1 MATQAAPSA
10 GRRPTIADVAR
21 AAGVSTAVVS
31 YALNDRRGVSGA
43 TRERVLRVADELGW
57 RPNPAAR
64 SMRAGAQAVGLAL
77 VAGETLHGAP
87 VLDVVATLQRAL
99 SQRGLSV
106 DLRVV
111 EDDAEAAEL
120 YLRWGAERRC
130 EAVVVP
136 NVRVED
142 RRLAAVQAARLRA
155 VVVGPPDVAPH
166 LAAVEVDDAEAYGR
180 VARYLVDLGHTRVA
194 AVTGPADWVRSQA
207 YEHALRLGLVAGG
220 AQLEVATTDGTPEGA
235 AAAARRLLTADAP
248 PTAIV
253 LETDVAAL
261 AALDVARRTGLVLPW
276 DLSVVAGADSV
287 LCRLATP
294 AVTSL
299 PALGPDLG
307 TALAEAVCGALDGG
321 PEDAPVRVPL
331 RVGALAVRGSTAP
344 HAR

>member
-1 MATQAAPSA
+1 MTTPAAPRA
-10 GRRPTIADVAR
+10 GRRPTISDVAR

-64 SMRAGAQAVGLAL
+64 SMRAGAQAVGLAI
-77 VAGETLHGAP
+77 VAGEALHGAP
-87 VLDVVATLQRAL
+87 VLDVVASLQRAL
-99 SQRGLSV
+99 APRGLSV

-111 EDDAEAAEL
+111 DDDVAAAEL
-120 YLRWGAERRC
+120 YTRWGAERRC

-136 NVRVED
+136 NVRVDD
-142 RRLAAVQAARLRA
+142 RRLAAVAAAGLRA
-155 VVVGPPDVAPH
+155 VVVGPPHITPE
-166 LAAVEVDDAEAYGR
+166 LSAVEVDDADAYAR
-180 VARYLVDLGHTRVA
+180 VGRYLLDLGHTRVA
-194 AVTGPADWVRSQA
+194 AVTGPADWVRTA
-207 YEHALRLGLVAGG
+207 ECEAGLRRALAAGG
-220 AQLEVATTDGTPEGA
+220 AELEAAATDGTAEGA
-235 AAAARRLLTADAP
+235 AAAARRLLMAAAP
-248 PTAIV
+248 PTALV
-253 LETDVAAL
+253 LETDLMAL

-294 AVTSL
+294 ALSSL
-299 PALGPDLG
+299 PALGAELG
-307 TALAEAVCGALDGG
+307 TALATAVLGALAAG

-331 RVGALAVRGSTAP
+331 QVAALAVRGSTAP